1 VVLAATFA
9 VSHNV
14 REAKPLARGA
24 LVGQTLDADLARRD
38 WGLQQARPQGE
49 EKKQTVRGRHVKP

>member
-1 VVLAATFA
+1 
-9 VSHNV
+9 
-14 REAKPLARGA
+14 
-24 LVGQTLDADLARRD
+24 VGHPLDAAGARRD